1 MKTINEV
8 DLNEEIKRFRSQ
20 RFIAMPIAGLV
31 MWLITGILGFVLEP
45 KMAALSIFITTGM
58 IVYLGMFV
66 SKFTGEHFIG
76 KKKQKN
82 VFDALFMFTVAQA
95 LLAYAIAI
103 PFYMQDFTS
112 LPMSVGILTGMMW
125 LSMSWMLGHWIG
137 IAHGVSRTIIVLVVW
152 YLMPDHRFTMIPFAI
167 VAVYLVTIV
176 VLEKRWRNHR
186 RNPTHTPH

>member
-1 MKTINEV
+1 MNIMNEV

-31 MWLITGILGFVLEP
+31 MWLITGILGVVLEP
-45 KMAALSIFITTGM
+45 KMAALSIFVTTGV

-66 SKFTGEHFIG
+66 SKFTGEHFVG

-82 VFDALFMFTVAQA
+82 VFDALFMLTVAQA

-103 PFYMQDFTS
+103 PFYMHDFTS

-125 LSMSWMLGHWIG
+125 LPMTWLLGHWIG
-137 IAHGVSRTIIVLVVW
+137 IAHGVGRTLIVLAIW

-167 VAVYLVTIV
+167 VAIYLVTIV
-176 VLEKRWRNHR
+176 VLEQRWRKHHAS
-186 RNPTHTPH
+186 TSTQAH